1 MPSYTLDELNKMMEP
16 QAQRDKA
23 LINQCIE
30 GLGLYAAQQ
39 RRDSFF
45 SSKPDEMRKL
55 VENLVGYWC
64 LDDG

>member
-39 RRDSFF
+39 QRDSFF